1 MKYVFIKLKIFVV
14 LVICYSLI
22 NLNIIAKIL
31 KQYEVKMP
39 TLVKSISGIRGI
51 VGDGL
56 DPQNLV
62 KFSVAFAE
70 FCKYGKI
77 VVGRDSRITGDY
89 FSKIVT
95 GTLIASGCEVI
106 DLGIVPTPTVQIYV
120 EELKASGGIVIS
132 ASHNPN
138 EWNALKLLN
147 DEGTFL
153 SPKQAN
159 EFFQLESNI
168 KFNFKKWNEIGRY
181 QFIEKAYQ
189 LHIDKI
195 LNLDL
200 IKPEEIRERKFK
212 VLVDCVNGAGV
223 DVVPDLLEK
232 FGCEVTKINCDH
244 SGIFPRNPEPVPEN
258 LKGTIKIAKE
268 GDFDLTI
275 IVDPDV
281 DRLVLLQED
290 GEPFI
295 EEYTIV
301 LATDFVLSKKKGSV
315 CVNLSTTKAV
325 EDVAAKYDCP
335 VYRTP
340 VGEINVVEGMKKFNS
355 VIGGEGSGGVIY
367 PGLHY
372 GRDAL
377 VGIAFALQYLT
388 ERKKS
393 LSQIKKELP
402 AYFIVKDKFE
412 TKNISPDL
420 VVENFKKEF
429 FGMKMNED
437 DGLRIDFD
445 DHWIHLR
452 KSNTEP
458 IIRLIVEA
466 KSENEAKQLID
477 NYKSKL
483 LEIIKGLMK

>member
-1 MKYVFIKLKIFVV
+1 M
-14 LVICYSLI
+14 S
-22 NLNIIAKIL
+22 
-31 KQYEVKMP
+31 

-62 KFSVAFAE
+62 QFTAAFAR
-70 FCKYGKI
+70 FCNFGTI
-77 VVGRDSRITGDY
+77 VVGRDSRISGEY
-89 FSKIVT
+89 FSRIVT
-95 GTLIASGCEVI
+95 GTLLACGCDVI
-106 DLGIVPTPTVQIYV
+106 DIGIVPTPTVQLYV

-147 DEGTFL
+147 SEGTFL
-153 SPKQAN
+153 SPQQAN
-159 EFFQLESNI
+159 DYFELEKNSLPEF
-168 KFNFKKWNEIGRY
+168 KRWNEIGKY
-181 QFIEKAYQ
+181 KFIENAYR

-195 LNLDL
+195 LKIDL
-200 IKPEEIRERKFK
+200 IDVDKIKKKRFK

-223 DVVPDLLEK
+223 DVVPELLEK
-232 FGCEVTKINCDH
+232 FGCEVTKLNCDH
-244 SGIFPRNPEPVPEN
+244 SGIFPRYPEPIPEN
-258 LKGTIKIAKE
+258 LKETIQIARN
-268 GDFDLTI
+268 GNFDLTI

-281 DRLVLLQED
+281 DRLVLLQEN

-295 EEYTIV
+295 EEYTVV
-301 LATDFVLSKKKGSV
+301 LATDFVLSKKSGSV

-325 EDVAAKYDCP
+325 EDVASKYNCN

-340 VGEINVVEGMKKFNS
+340 VGEINVVEGMKKYNS
-355 VIGGEGSGGVIY
+355 IIGGEGSGGVIF
-367 PGLHY
+367 PDLHF

-377 VGIAFALQYLT
+377 VGIAFTLQYLAEKGKT
-388 ERKKS
+388 
-393 LSQIKKELP
+393 LSQIKKEFP
-402 AYFIVKDKFE
+402 EYFIVKDKFE
-412 TKNISPDL
+412 TKGLSPDII
-420 VVENFKKEF
+420 VNNFKSEF
-429 FGMKMNED
+429 TELKINEE

-466 KSENEAKQLID
+466 RTEEEARKLMSY
-477 NYKSKL
+477 YKEKL
-483 LEIIKGLMK
+483 LNVIKNYQ

>member
-1 MKYVFIKLKIFVV
+1 M
-14 LVICYSLI
+14 
-22 NLNIIAKIL
+22 A
-31 KQYEVKMP
+31 

-62 KFSVAFAE
+62 RFSAAFAE
-70 FCKYGKI
+70 FCEFGKI

-106 DLGIVPTPTVQIYV
+106 DIGIVPTPTVQIYV
-120 EELKASGGIVIS
+120 EEYNASGGIVIS
-132 ASHNPN
+132 ASHNPI

-147 DEGTFL
+147 AEGTFL
-153 SPKQAN
+153 SPLQAN
-159 EFFQLESNI
+159 KFFELEKHTQL
-168 KFNFKKWNEIGRY
+168 KFKKWNEIGKY
-181 QFIEKAYQ
+181 KFIDKAYQ

-200 IKPEEIRERKFK
+200 INPDEIRNRKFK

-223 DVVPDLLEK
+223 DVVPELLER
-232 FGCEVTKINCDH
+232 FGCQVTKLNCDH
-244 SGIFPRNPEPVPEN
+244 SGIFPRNPEPIPEN
-258 LKGTIKIAKE
+258 LKETIKIAKE

-281 DRLVLLQED
+281 DRLVLLQDD

-301 LATDFVLSKKKGSV
+301 LATDFVLSRKKGSV

-325 EDVAAKYDCP
+325 EDIAQKYNCP

-340 VGEINVVEGMKKFNS
+340 VGEINVVEGMKKYNS

-377 VGIAFALQYLT
+377 VGIAFTLQYLT
-388 ERKKS
+388 DQRKP

-402 AYFIVKDKFE
+402 SYFIIKDKFE
-412 TKNISPDL
+412 TKGISPDL
-420 VVENFKKEF
+420 VVEKFKKDF
-429 FGMKMNED
+429 FGMNLNED
-437 DGLRIDFD
+437 DGLRIEFD

-458 IIRLIVEA
+458 IIRLIIEA
-466 KSENEAKQLID
+466 KSESTAKELME

-483 LEIIKGLMK
+483 VKIIKEI

>member
-1 MKYVFIKLKIFVV
+1 M
-14 LVICYSLI
+14 
-22 NLNIIAKIL
+22 A
-31 KQYEVKMP
+31 

-62 KFSVAFAE
+62 RFSAAFAE
-70 FCKYGKI
+70 FCEFGKI

-106 DLGIVPTPTVQIYV
+106 DIGIVPTPTVQIYV
-120 EELKASGGIVIS
+120 EEYNASGGIVIS
-132 ASHNPN
+132 ASHNPI

-147 DEGTFL
+147 AEGTFL
-153 SPKQAN
+153 SPLQAN
-159 EFFQLESNI
+159 KFFELEKHTQL
-168 KFNFKKWNEIGRY
+168 KFKKWNEIGKY
-181 QFIEKAYQ
+181 KFIDKAYQ

-200 IKPEEIRERKFK
+200 INPDEIRNRKFK

-223 DVVPDLLEK
+223 DVVPELLER
-232 FGCEVTKINCDH
+232 FGCQVTKLNCDH
-244 SGIFPRNPEPVPEN
+244 SGIFPRNPEPIPEN
-258 LKGTIKIAKE
+258 LKETIKIAKE

-281 DRLVLLQED
+281 DRLVLLQND

-301 LATDFVLSKKKGSV
+301 LATDFVLSRKKGSI

-325 EDVAAKYDCP
+325 EDIAQKYNCP

-377 VGIAFALQYLT
+377 VGIAFTLQYLT
-388 ERKKS
+388 DQRKP

-402 AYFIVKDKFE
+402 SYFIIKDKFE
-412 TKNISPDL
+412 TKGISPDL
-420 VVENFKKEF
+420 VVEKFKKDF
-429 FGMKMNED
+429 FGMNLNED
-437 DGLRIDFD
+437 DGLRIEFD

-458 IIRLIVEA
+458 IIRLIIEA
-466 KSENEAKQLID
+466 KSESTAKELME

-483 LEIIKGLMK
+483 VKIIKEI

>member
-1 MKYVFIKLKIFVV
+1 M
-14 LVICYSLI
+14 
-22 NLNIIAKIL
+22 A
-31 KQYEVKMP
+31 

-62 KFSVAFAE
+62 RFSAAFAE
-70 FCKYGKI
+70 FCEFGKI

-106 DLGIVPTPTVQIYV
+106 DIGIVPTPTVQIYV
-120 EELKASGGIVIS
+120 EEYNASGGIVIS
-132 ASHNPN
+132 ASHNPI

-147 DEGTFL
+147 AEGTFL
-153 SPKQAN
+153 SPLQAN
-159 EFFQLESNI
+159 KFFELEKHTQL
-168 KFNFKKWNEIGRY
+168 KFKKWNEIGKY
-181 QFIEKAYQ
+181 KFIDKAYQ

-200 IKPEEIRERKFK
+200 INPDEIRNRKFK

-223 DVVPDLLEK
+223 DVVPELLER
-232 FGCEVTKINCDH
+232 FGCQVTKLNCDH
-244 SGIFPRNPEPVPEN
+244 SGIFPRNPEPIPEN
-258 LKGTIKIAKE
+258 LKETIKIAKE

-281 DRLVLLQED
+281 DRLVLLQDD

-301 LATDFVLSKKKGSV
+301 LATDFVLSRKKGSV

-325 EDVAAKYDCP
+325 EDIAQKYNCP

-340 VGEINVVEGMKKFNS
+340 VGEINVVEGMKKYNS

-377 VGIAFALQYLT
+377 VGIAFTLQYLT
-388 ERKKS
+388 DQRKP

-402 AYFIVKDKFE
+402 SYFIIKDKFE
-412 TKNISPDL
+412 TKGISPNL
-420 VVENFKKEF
+420 VVEKFKKEF
-429 FGMKMNED
+429 FGMNLNED
-437 DGLRIDFD
+437 DGLRIEFD

-458 IIRLIVEA
+458 IIRLIIEA
-466 KSENEAKQLID
+466 KSESTAKELME

-483 LEIIKGLMK
+483 VKIIKEI